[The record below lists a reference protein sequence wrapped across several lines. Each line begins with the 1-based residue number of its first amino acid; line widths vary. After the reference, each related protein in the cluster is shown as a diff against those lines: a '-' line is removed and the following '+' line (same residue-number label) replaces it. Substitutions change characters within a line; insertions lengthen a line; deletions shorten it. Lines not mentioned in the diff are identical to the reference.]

1 LEHSEAV
8 FCGPDHAL
16 TRRFHRQYTAFEEVA
31 MRVLLLGVLVS
42 GLTMAGCPAG
52 PETVKKEEKMETK
65 VEGTAEVEAKLKAFI
80 EKHVARVAPLEI
92 EQNLA
97 FWDATTTG
105 KKESYELSSQKEL
118 EIRKVYSDAE
128 TFKLLKE
135 IKAGG
140 KVKDPLLQRQLTVL
154 YLAFEEN
161 QVPAE
166 LLTKMV
172 KLSTEI
178 QKMFNDYRGSVG
190 GKQVTDNDIYDIL
203 KSSADSKKRRD
214 AWEAY
219 KQRGS
224 LVRDKVLELV
234 RLRNRAAKHLGY
246 DNFYEMRLQLI
257 EQDPEKIRSIFDD
270 LAKQTDQPFKELMG
284 RINQKLASRYRVKPE
299 ELRPWHYEDPFFQ
312 EAPAIGKLELDPLFS
327 KSDPRVLVNGFF
339 KGIDLDPADILDRS
353 DLYEKKG
360 KMPHAYCIHIDRKG
374 DVRILSNL
382 RNSERW
388 TSTLMHEMG
397 HAVYDKYINQELPWL
412 LREPSH
418 SFATEAVAELF
429 GRLTRNPHWLGKML
443 KLPEEKIGKVADD
456 IRLQL
461 RMTMLIMARWTMV
474 MVNFERELYKN
485 PDQDLNKL
493 WWGLKQRYQLL
504 SPPEGRNAPDWAS
517 KIHIACWPAYYHNY
531 MLGELMASQILD
543 HMSKTVLKTDDPV
556 GIDGVER
563 AELGRYLREK
573 IFKPGKSLRWDQ
585 LLIQAT
591 GESLNPKYF
600 AEQFVK

>member
-1 LEHSEAV
+1 
-8 FCGPDHAL
+8 
-16 TRRFHRQYTAFEEVA
+16 
-31 MRVLLLGVLVS
+31 MRTLLLGVLVS
-42 GLTMAGCPAG
+42 GLVLAGCPAG
-52 PETVKKEEKMETK
+52 PEAVKKEEKMETK
-65 VEGTAEVEAKLKAFI
+65 AEGTPEVEAKLKEFI
-80 EKHVARVAPLEI
+80 QKHVARVAPLEV

-118 EIRKVYSDAE
+118 EIRKVYSDAGA
-128 TFKLLKE
+128 FKVLKE
-135 IKAGG
+135 IRAGG
-140 KVKDPLLQRQLTVL
+140 KVQDPLLKRQLTVL

-166 LLTKMV
+166 LLAKMV
-172 KLSTEI
+172 ELSTEI
-178 QKMFNDYRGSVG
+178 QKTFNDYRGSVG

-203 KSSADSKKRRD
+203 KSSTDSKKRREV
-214 AWEAY
+214 WEAY
-219 KQRGS
+219 KQRGVA
-224 LVRDKVLELV
+224 VRDKVLELV
-234 RLRNRAAKHLGY
+234 RLRNQAARQLGY
-246 DNFYEMRLQLI
+246 DNFYEMRLKLI
-257 EQDPEKIRSIFDD
+257 EQDPEKIRAIFDD
-270 LAKQTDQPFKELMG
+270 LAKQTDEPFKELMEQ
-284 RINQKLASRYRVKPE
+284 INKKLAARYRVKPE

-312 EAPAIGKLELDPLFS
+312 EAPTIGKLELDPLFS
-327 KSDPRVLVNGFF
+327 ESDPRVLVNGYF

-374 DVRILSNL
+374 DVRILANL

-397 HAVYDKYINQELPWL
+397 HAVYDKYIDHDLPWL

-418 SFATEAVAELF
+418 SFTTEAIAELF
-429 GRLTRNPHWLGKML
+429 GRLTRNPAWIEKML
-443 KLPEEKIGKVADD
+443 KIPEEKIGKVADD

-493 WWGLKQRYQLL
+493 WWNLKKRYQLL
-504 SPPEGRNAPDWAS
+504 TPPEGRNAPDWAS

-531 MLGELMASQILD
+531 MLGELMASQLLD
-543 HMSKTVLKTDDPV
+543 HMAKTVLKTDDPA
-556 GIDGVER
+556 GIDGVGR
-563 AELGRYLREK
+563 PELGHYLKEK
-573 IFKPGKSLRWDQ
+573 IFEPGKSLRWDQ

-591 GESLNPKYF
+591 GESLNPQYF

>member
-1 LEHSEAV
+1 MR
-8 FCGPDHAL
+8 AL
-16 TRRFHRQYTAFEEVA
+16 F
-31 MRVLLLGVLVS
+31 LGILMS
-42 GLTMAGCPAG
+42 GIALAGCPGG
-52 PETVKKEEKMETK
+52 PEAVKKEEKMETK
-65 VEGTAEVEAKLKAFI
+65 VEGAKEVEAKLKAFI
-80 EKHVARVAPLEI
+80 EKHVARVAPLEK

-105 KKESYELSSQKEL
+105 KKESYELSSRKEL

-128 TFKLLKE
+128 AFLFLKE
-135 IKAGG
+135 TRESG
-140 KVKDPLLQRQLTVL
+140 KVQDPLLQRQLTVL

-166 LLTKMV
+166 LLEKMV

-203 KSSADSKKRRD
+203 KSSTDSKKRRD

-219 KQRGS
+219 KQRGA

-234 RLRNRAAKHLGY
+234 RLRNRAAKQLGY
-246 DNFYEMRLQLI
+246 DNFYEMRLKLI
-257 EQDPEKIRSIFDD
+257 EQDPAKIRAIFGD
-270 LAKQTDQPFKELMG
+270 LAKQTDAPFKELMG
-284 RINQKLASRYRVKPE
+284 QINKKLAKRYGIKVE
-299 ELRPWHYEDPFFQ
+299 ALRPWHYEDPFFQ

-327 KSDPRVLVNGFF
+327 KSDPRALVNGFF

-397 HAVYDKYINQELPWL
+397 HAVYDKYISRELPWL

-418 SFATEAVAELF
+418 SFTTEAVAELF
-429 GRLTRNPHWLGKML
+429 GRLTRNPRWLGKML
-443 KLPEEKIGKVADD
+443 ELPDEKIGKVADD
-456 IRLQL
+456 IRRQL

-474 MVNFERELYKN
+474 MVNFERELYKD
-485 PDQDLNKL
+485 PDQDLNQL
-493 WWGLKQRYQLL
+493 WWTLKKRYQLVT
-504 SPPEGRNAPDWAS
+504 PPEGRDAPDWAS

-531 MLGELMASQILD
+531 MLGELMASQLLD
-543 HMSKTVLKTDDPV
+543 HMAKTVLKTDDPV

>member
-1 LEHSEAV
+1 
-8 FCGPDHAL
+8 
-16 TRRFHRQYTAFEEVA
+16 
-31 MRVLLLGVLVS
+31 MRTLLLGVLVS
-42 GLTMAGCPAG
+42 GLVLAGCPTG
-52 PETVKKEEKMETK
+52 PEAVKKEEKMETK
-65 VEGTAEVEAKLKAFI
+65 TEGTPEVEAKLKAFI
-80 EKHVARVAPLEI
+80 QKHVERVAPLQKEL
-92 EQNLA
+92 NLA
-97 FWDATTTG
+97 YWDASTTG
-105 KKESYELSSQKEL
+105 KKESYALSSQKEL
-118 EIRKVYSDAE
+118 EIRKVYSDPQA
-128 TFKLLKE
+128 FKVLKE
-135 IKAGG
+135 IKEGG
-140 KVKDPLLQRQLTVL
+140 KVQDPLLQRQLIVL

-172 KLSTEI
+172 ELSTEV
-178 QKMFNDYRGSVG
+178 QKMFSDYRGTVG

-203 KSSADSKKRRD
+203 KSSTDSKKRRE

-219 KQRGS
+219 KQRGT

-234 RLRNRAAKHLGY
+234 KLRNQAAKQLGY
-246 DNFYEMRLQLI
+246 DNFYEMRLKLI
-257 EQDPEKIRSIFDD
+257 EQDPEKIRAIFDD
-270 LAKQTDQPFKELMG
+270 LAKQTDEPFKELMEQ
-284 RINQKLASRYRVKPE
+284 INKKLAERYRVKPE
-299 ELRPWHYEDPFFQ
+299 ALRPWHYEDPFFQ

-374 DVRILSNL
+374 DVRILANL

-397 HAVYDKYINQELPWL
+397 HAVYDKYIDQGLPWL

-418 SFATEAVAELF
+418 SFTTEAIAELF
-429 GRLTRNPHWLGKML
+429 GRLTRSPGWIEKML
-443 KLPEEKIGKVADD
+443 EIPEEKIEKVADD

-493 WWGLKQRYQLL
+493 WWDLKKRYQLL
-504 SPPEGRNAPDWAS
+504 TPPEGRDAPDWAS

-531 MLGELMASQILD
+531 MLGELMASQLLD
-543 HMSKTVLKTDDPV
+543 HVGKTVLKTDDPA
-556 GIDGVER
+556 GIDGVGR
-563 AELGRYLREK
+563 AELGHYLKEK
-573 IFKPGKSLRWDQ
+573 IFKPGLSLRWDQ

>member
-1 LEHSEAV
+1 
-8 FCGPDHAL
+8 
-16 TRRFHRQYTAFEEVA
+16 
-31 MRVLLLGVLVS
+31 MRMLFLGILVS
-42 GLTMAGCPAG
+42 VFALAGCPAG
-52 PETVKKEEKMETK
+52 PQAVRKEAKPVPKEETP
-65 VEGTAEVEAKLKAFI
+65 AEVEAKLKTFI
-80 EKHVARVAPLEI
+80 QKHVARVAPLEK

-97 FWDATTTG
+97 FWSATTTG
-105 KKESYELSSQKEL
+105 KKESYDLSSQKEL
-118 EIRKVYSDAE
+118 EIRKAYSDPEA
-128 TFKLLKE
+128 FKFLKE
-135 IKAGG
+135 VKAGG

-166 LLTKMV
+166 LLEKMV

-178 QKMFNDYRGSVG
+178 QKMFNDYRGALG

-203 KSSADSKKRRD
+203 KSSTDSKKRRE

-219 KQRGS
+219 KKRGAM
-224 LVRDKVLELV
+224 VRDKVLELV
-234 RLRNRAAKHLGY
+234 RLRNQAAKQLGY
-246 DNFYEMRLQLI
+246 QNFYEMRLTVI
-257 EQDPEKIRSIFDD
+257 EQDPAKIRSIFDE
-270 LAKQTDQPFKELMG
+270 LAKQTDEPFKNLMEQ
-284 RINQKLASRYRVKPE
+284 INKKLAARYGVKPE
-299 ELRPWHYEDPFFQ
+299 GLRPWHYEDPFFQ
-312 EAPAIGKLELDPLFS
+312 EAPAIGKVELDPLFS

-397 HAVYDKYINQELPWL
+397 HAVYDKYIDQGLPWL

-418 SFATEAVAELF
+418 SFTTEAIAELF
-429 GRLTRNPHWLGKML
+429 GRLTRNPGWLGKTL
-443 KLPEEKIGKVADD
+443 KIPEEKIGKVADD
-456 IRLQL
+456 VRLQL

-474 MVNFERELYKN
+474 MVNFERELYEN

-493 WWGLKQRYQLL
+493 WWDLKKRYQLL
-504 SPPEGRNAPDWAS
+504 TPPEGRAAPDWAS

-531 MLGELMASQILD
+531 MLGELMASQLLD
-543 HMSKTVLKTDDPV
+543 HLAKTVVKTDDPV
-556 GIDGVER
+556 GIDGVDR
-563 AELGRYLREK
+563 AEMGRYLKEK

>member
-1 LEHSEAV
+1 MR
-8 FCGPDHAL
+8 AL
-16 TRRFHRQYTAFEEVA
+16 F
-31 MRVLLLGVLVS
+31 LGVLVS
-42 GLTMAGCPAG
+42 SFALAGCPAG
-52 PETVKKEEKMETK
+52 PEAVKKEEKMETK
-65 VEGTAEVEAKLKAFI
+65 AEGTAEVEAKLKAFI
-80 EKHVARVAPLEI
+80 DKHVARVAPLEK

-118 EIRKVYSDAE
+118 EIRKVYSSAE
-128 TFKLLKE
+128 SFKFLKQVKE
-135 IKAGG
+135 GG
-140 KVKDPLLQRQLTVL
+140 KVEDPLLQRQLAVL
-154 YLAFEEN
+154 FLAFEEN

-166 LLTKMV
+166 LLEKMV

-178 QKMFNDYRGSVG
+178 QKMFNDYRGTVG
-190 GKQVTDNDIYDIL
+190 GRQVTDNDIYDIL
-203 KSSADSKKRRD
+203 KSSTDSKKRRD

-219 KQRGS
+219 KQRGA
-224 LVRDKVLELV
+224 LVRDKVVELV
-234 RLRNRAAKHLGY
+234 RLRNQVAKQLGY
-246 DNFYEMRLQLI
+246 DNFYEMRLRLI
-257 EQDPEKIRSIFDD
+257 EQDPEKIRTIFDD
-270 LAKQTDQPFKELMG
+270 LAEQTDAPFKELMG
-284 RINQKLASRYRVKPE
+284 QINQKLAERYGVKAG

-327 KSDPRVLVNGFF
+327 KSDPRALVNGFF

-353 DLYEKKG
+353 DLYEKEG

-397 HAVYDKYINQELPWL
+397 HAVYDKYIARDLPWL

-418 SFATEAVAELF
+418 SFTTEAVAELF
-429 GRLTRNPHWLGKML
+429 GRLTRNPRWLGKML
-443 KLPEEKIGKVADD
+443 KLPEEKVAKVADD
-456 IRLQL
+456 VRGQL

-493 WWGLKQRYQLL
+493 WWGLKKRYQLL
-504 SPPEGRNAPDWAS
+504 TPPEGRNAPDWAS

-531 MLGELMASQILD
+531 MLGELMASQLLD
-543 HMSKTVLKTDDPV
+543 HMAKTVLKTDDPV
-556 GIDGVER
+556 GIDGVDR

-573 IFKPGKSLRWDQ
+573 IFKPGKSVRWDQ

-591 GESLNPKYF
+591 GESLNPRYF

>member
-1 LEHSEAV
+1 
-8 FCGPDHAL
+8 
-16 TRRFHRQYTAFEEVA
+16 
-31 MRVLLLGVLVS
+31 MRTLFLGILVS
-42 GLTMAGCPAG
+42 GFALAGCPAG
-52 PETVKKEEKMETK
+52 PEAVKKEEKMETK

-80 EKHVARVAPLEI
+80 QKHVARVAPLEK
-92 EQNLA
+92 ELNLA
-97 FWDATTTG
+97 YWDASTTG
-105 KKESYELSSQKEL
+105 KKESYEMSSRKEL
-118 EIRKVYSDAE
+118 EIRKVYSDPEA
-128 TFKLLKE
+128 FKLLKE

-140 KVKDPLLQRQLTVL
+140 KVEDPLLKRQLTVL

-161 QVPAE
+161 QVPAD
-166 LLTKMV
+166 LLEKMV

-178 QKMFNDYRGSVG
+178 QKMFSDYRGTVG
-190 GKQVTDNDIYDIL
+190 GKEVTDNDIYDIL
-203 KSSADSKKRRD
+203 KSSSNSKKRQE
-214 AWEAY
+214 AWETY
-219 KQRGS
+219 KKRGA

-234 RLRNRAAKHLGY
+234 RLRNQAAKQLGY
-246 DNFYEMRLQLI
+246 KNFYEMRLTLI
-257 EQDPEKIRSIFDD
+257 EQDPAKIRSIFDE
-270 LAKQTDQPFKELMG
+270 LATQTDEPFRKLMEQ
-284 RINQKLASRYRVKPE
+284 INQKLAARYGVKPE

-312 EAPAIGKLELDPLFS
+312 EAPAIGKVELDPMFS
-327 KSDPRVLVNGFF
+327 KSDPRALVNDFF
-339 KGIDLDPADILDRS
+339 KGADLDPADILDRS

-397 HAVYDKYINQELPWL
+397 HAVYDKYIDQELPWL

-418 SFATEAVAELF
+418 SFTTEAIAELF
-429 GRLTRNPHWLGKML
+429 GRLTRNPGWLGKTL
-443 KLPEEKIGKVADD
+443 KIPEEKIGKVADD

-474 MVNFERELYKN
+474 MVNFERELYEN

-493 WWGLKQRYQLL
+493 WWDLKKRYQVLTQ
-504 SPPEGRNAPDWAS
+504 PRGRDAPDWAS
-517 KIHIACWPAYYHNY
+517 KIHIACYPVYYHNY
-531 MLGELMASQILD
+531 MLGELMASQLLD
-543 HMSKTVLKTDDPV
+543 HLAKTVVKTDDPV
-556 GIDGVER
+556 GIDGVNR

-591 GESLNPKYF
+591 GETLNPKYF
-600 AEQFVK
+600 SEQFVK

>member
-1 LEHSEAV
+1 
-8 FCGPDHAL
+8 
-16 TRRFHRQYTAFEEVA
+16 
-31 MRVLLLGVLVS
+31 MRMLLLGVLVS
-42 GLTMAGCPAG
+42 GLVMTGCPAG
-52 PETVKKEEKMETK
+52 PEAVKKEEKMETK
-65 VEGTAEVEAKLKAFI
+65 VEGTPEVEARFKAFI
-80 EKHVARVAPLEI
+80 EKHVARVAPLEK

-97 FWDATTTG
+97 FWEATTTG

-118 EIRKVYSDAE
+118 EIRKVYSDPEA
-128 TFKLLKE
+128 FKFLKE
-135 IKAGG
+135 IKEGG
-140 KVKDPLLQRQLTVL
+140 KVQNPILQRQLTVL

-166 LLTKMV
+166 LLKKMV

-178 QKMFNDYRGSVG
+178 QKTFNDYRGTLQ

-203 KSSADSKKRRD
+203 KSSTDSKKRRE
-214 AWEAY
+214 AWESY
-219 KQRGS
+219 KQRGA

-234 RLRNRAAKHLGY
+234 RLRNQAAKQLGY
-246 DNFYEMRLQLI
+246 DNFYEMRLKLI

-270 LAKQTDQPFKELMG
+270 LAKQTDKPFKQLVGE
-284 RINQKLASRYRVKPE
+284 INAKLAKRYGVKPE

-312 EAPAIGKLELDPLFS
+312 EAPAIGRLELDPLFS

-339 KGIDLDPADILDRS
+339 KGVDLDPADILDRS

-360 KMPHAYCIHIDRKG
+360 KMPHAYCIHMDRKG

-397 HAVYDKYINQELPWL
+397 HAVYDKYIDRGLPWL

-418 SFATEAVAELF
+418 SFTTEAIAELF
-429 GRLTRNPHWLGKML
+429 GRLTRNPAWLEKML
-443 KLPEEKIGKVADD
+443 KIPKEKIGKVADD

-474 MVNFERELYKN
+474 MVDFERELYKN

-493 WWGLKQRYQLL
+493 WWDLKKRYQLL
-504 SPPEGRNAPDWAS
+504 TPPDGRDAPDWAS

-531 MLGELMASQILD
+531 TLGELMASQLLD
-543 HMSKTVLKTDDPV
+543 HMARTVLKTDDPA
-556 GIDGVER
+556 GIDGVGR
-563 AELGRYLREK
+563 AELGHYLKEK
-573 IFKPGKSLRWDQ
+573 IFKPGNSLRWDQ